1 MSRPYLVSRAAI
13 LTAAREQADAARLL
27 TLSATEFEEGF
38 NTDITQRVVD
48 PELVLYCAGVLD
60 ATIQHI
66 AYNLCSLLYLI
77 PFEGTE
83 IVVDVAEYVK
93 QPAETRKG
101 AHFVTVWKGTDKTF
115 KGPTPVASGW
125 EL

>member
-1 MSRPYLVSRAAI
+1 MSRPYLVSRSAI
-13 LTAAREQADAARLL
+13 LSEAHALSDKARLL
-27 TLSATEFEEGF
+27 TLSAVEFEELF
-38 NTDITQRVVD
+38 NTDITSRVVD
-48 PELVLYCAGVLD
+48 PELVQYCAGVLD

-66 AYNLCSLLYLI
+66 SYNLCSLLYLI

-83 IVVDVAEYVK
+83 IVVEVSEYVK

-101 AHFVTVWKGTDKTF
+101 AHFVTVWKGTDRTF
-115 KGPTPVASGW
+115 KGPTPVTSDW